1 MRLVIPIFIAAMIS
15 AGSDVSRN
23 QVQVFHEYLGEMI
36 DEEENSE
43 YNLFGHIEGFSAA
56 KLYLKD
62 SNNYSLHLLRNFH
75 DHAQL
80 LIIGLSNEEFEN
92 LYQSIGQRCS
102 YITENLVM
110 PALPAFQT
118 DESDWGE
125 NSVNRKILLLD
136 GSEII
141 GTLESAVDDTLM
153 VLSAGG
159 LLIAIPDDKI
169 ERITELRGEFVEG
182 ELVRHDPNTTRLF
195 FAPTAR
201 NIRSGSGY
209 FADYIVF
216 FPTVAYGI
224 TDNIAIS
231 GGVSLI
237 PGAKRQVWFL
247 APKISY
253 NISPA
258 LDAAI
263 GAFLLDPPG
272 DENSEL
278 LGYGVMTYGDRRES
292 LTLGF
297 ALSLESNSDENH
309 ILIVGGDLQVS
320 NRIKLITENWIFLHE
335 DKPQVFSA
343 GIRFFGERMAV
354 DLALISVAEMW
365 EEGSWPM
372 MPWVDFSILLG
383 D

>member
-1 MRLVIPIFIAAMIS
+1 MMRLIIPVLVVAMIS
-15 AGSDVSRN
+15 AGSDVS
-23 QVQVFHEYLGEMI
+23 QSQAHAFHEYLGEMI
-36 DEEENSE
+36 DAEENSE
-43 YNLFGHIEGFSAA
+43 YNVFGNVEGFSAA
-56 KLYLKD
+56 KLYSKNGN
-62 SNNYSLHLLRNFH
+62 SYSLHLLRNFH

-80 LIIGLSNEEFEN
+80 LIIDLSQEKFDS
-92 LYQSIGQRCS
+92 LYQTIAQRCS
-102 YITENLVM
+102 TITEGLIM
-110 PALPAFQT
+110 HALPAFQI
-118 DESDWGE
+118 DESDWDE
-125 NSVNRKILLLD
+125 NSVNRKIVLLD

-141 GTLESAVDDTLM
+141 GTLENAVGDTLM

-169 ERITELRGEFVEG
+169 GHIAELRGEFVEG

-209 FADYIVF
+209 FADYMVF

-224 TDNIAIS
+224 TDNVAIS

-237 PGAKRQVWFL
+237 PGAKKQVWFL

-278 LGYGVMTYGDRRES
+278 LGYSVMTYGDRRKS

-297 ALSLESNSDENH
+297 ALSLESGSEDNHDASDK
-309 ILIVGGDLQVS
+309 S
-320 NRIKLITENWIFLHE
+320 
-335 DKPQVFSA
+335 
-343 GIRFFGERMAV
+343 
-354 DLALISVAEMW
+354 
-365 EEGSWPM
+365 
-372 MPWVDFSILLG
+372 
-383 D
+383 

>member
-1 MRLVIPIFIAAMIS
+1 MRLIIPILVIAIMS
-15 AGSDVSRN
+15 SGSDVS
-23 QVQVFHEYLGEMI
+23 QSHAHAFHEYLGEMI
-36 DEEENSE
+36 DAEENSE
-43 YNLFGHIEGFSAA
+43 YNIFGNIEGFSAA
-56 KLYLKD
+56 KLY
-62 SNNYSLHLLRNFH
+62 SNNGNSFSIHLLRNFR
-75 DHAQL
+75 DQAQL
-80 LIIGLSNEEFEN
+80 LIINLSHEEFDS
-92 LYQSIGQRCS
+92 LYQKIGQHCS
-102 YITENLVM
+102 CITENLVM
-110 PALPAFQT
+110 PVLPAFQI
-118 DESDWGE
+118 DESDWDG
-125 NSVNRKILLLD
+125 NSANRKILLLD

-141 GTLESAVDDTLM
+141 GTLESAVGDTLM

-169 ERITELRGEFVEG
+169 ERIAELRGEFVGG

-201 NIRSGSGY
+201 SIKSGCGY
-209 FADYIVF
+209 FADYIIF

-258 LDAAI
+258 LDTAI

-278 LGYGVMTYGDRRES
+278 LGYGVMTYGDRRQS
-292 LTLGF
+292 LTLGY
-297 ALSLESNSDENH
+297 ALSLESNSEDNH
-309 ILIVGGDLQVS
+309 ILIVGGDLQLS

-365 EEGSWPM
+365 EEESWPM
-372 MPWVDFSILLG
+372 VPWVDFSILLG